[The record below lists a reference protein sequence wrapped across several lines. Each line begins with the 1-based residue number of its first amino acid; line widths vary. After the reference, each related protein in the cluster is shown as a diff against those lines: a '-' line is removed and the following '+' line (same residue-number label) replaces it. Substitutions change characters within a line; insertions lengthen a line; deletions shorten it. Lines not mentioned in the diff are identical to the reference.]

1 MRSGGFRFDRFR
13 LDPADRRLW
22 RDEAPVE
29 LNARYLDA
37 LALLVGEAGRLVSK
51 QRFLEEV
58 WRGVPVT
65 DEALT
70 QCIRTLRRQ
79 LGDDAASPRFIE
91 TVPKHG
97 YRFIAEVESANVECA
112 AVETLPL
119 DGGST
124 GADIPRTSGDGI
136 TTIASTRRIVHP
148 TFDPSPSRDS
158 EPSAAA
164 SYSWREVFLLGG
176 AGTVGAGIAGAIGGL
191 AYGFAGASQPLG
203 PGMGAASVLVVL
215 LWLTIAAALMGGA
228 GVSFGIAA
236 AGLARGP
243 PWCIAGGALGGLI
256 VGGAVKLVGLDAF
269 NLLLGQSP
277 GDITGAAEGA
287 VLGGAVGLGAWLATR
302 RGEPPSLGRPIAL
315 AAAAG
320 AAAGIV
326 IPLLGG
332 RMMAGSLDLLA
343 DAFPESQLRLDA
355 IGALFGENGLGP
367 VGRIVTG
374 AIEGAL
380 FAAGIVGAMTR
391 ARRRLAGGARTKEK
405 AG

>member
-1 MRSGGFRFDRFR
+1 MRPSGFRFERFL
-13 LDPADRRLW
+13 LDPGDRRLW
-22 RDEAPVE
+22 RDGAPVE

-37 LALLVGEAGRLVSK
+37 LALLVSESGRLVSK
-51 QRFLEEV
+51 DRFLAEV

-97 YRFIAEVESANVECA
+97 YRFIAEVEPVKVEVA
-112 AVETLPL
+112 AAEALPL
-119 DGGST
+119 VGTGLGGGGLPTEAST
-124 GADIPRTSGDGI
+124 GL
-136 TTIASTRRIVHP
+136 IVHP
-148 TFDPSPSRDS
+148 TPDPSPSRGA
-158 EPSAAA
+158 EVRRSAAA
-164 SYSWREVFLLGG
+164 SHSWREVLLLGG

-236 AGLARGP
+236 SGLARQP
-243 PWCIAGGALGGLI
+243 LWSVVGGALGGLV
-256 VGGAVKLVGLDAF
+256 VGGTVKLVGLDAF

-287 VLGGAVGLGAWLATR
+287 LLGGAVGVGAWLAR
-302 RGEPPSLGRPIAL
+302 RAGEPPSLGRAVAV

-320 AAAGIV
+320 AAAGLV
-326 IPLLGG
+326 ISLLGG

-343 DAFPESQLRLDA
+343 GTFPESQLRLDA
-355 IGALFGENGLGP
+355 IGAPFGESGLGP

-380 FAAGIVGAMTR
+380 FAGGIVGAMTR
-391 ARRRLAGGARTKEK
+391 ARYRLGGGARNSERKE
-405 AG
+405 